1 MSEHGNRNTYK
12 RGCRCDDCRDANTQW
27 QRDRRRRIAEEA
39 AASVPTPPSART
51 GPMLATRS
59 AAPVGRRFVAPDPDP
74 GDDDYDDDDGYD
86 DDPDDDDE
94 LEGWDD
100 DPYRWV
106 RELMAKRAAGNPAVP
121 TRLARPGL
129 PVEPQ
134 VRPVEPQ
141 VRLQPAGRRF
151 VTLKL
156 ACGCEV
162 GADTEPA
169 LGASWRC
176 PRHGYR
182 AVHSTAQV
190 APRMP
195 EAAPPRPRTAPRPAP
210 PMGRA
215 LTPADLAEMAAD
227 AAVRAQAARA
237 GREGAGRSGRR
248 VGWKWVRP

>member
-1 MSEHGNRNTYK
+1 
-12 RGCRCDDCRDANTQW
+12 
-27 QRDRRRRIAEEA
+27 
-39 AASVPTPPSART
+39 
-51 GPMLATRS
+51 MLATRS

-86 DDPDDDDE
+86 DDPDDDDDE
-94 LEGWDD
+94 FEGGDD

-141 VRLQPAGRRF
+141 VRLQPAGRHF

-182 AVHSTAQV
+182 AVLSTAQV

-227 AAVRAQAARA
+227 AAVRAQAVRA
-237 GREGAGRSGRR
+237 GREGAGRPGRR